1 LLVSRV
7 KNRSDHIMKE
17 KLKISA
23 IFAAILLV
31 SIAFVP
37 AVSAQADISQNKEYA
52 DAIDISNKKINF

>member
-1 LLVSRV
+1 
-7 KNRSDHIMKE
+7 MKE